1 MDIKEPWLDIYKEQ
15 YIQDANFGNQMWVKC
30 WLTLADWAN
39 QLGDFFFLGGGGG
52 WGLWALSPFP
62 QVAFAIWVLVLYW
75 KIYNE
80 KGKQLRGK
88 KVAT

>member
-1 MDIKEPWLDIYKEQ
+1 MLTHLSWLGQ
-15 YIQDANFGNQMWVKC
+15 SAGG
-30 WLTLADWAN
+30 L
-39 QLGDFFFLGGGGG
+39 FFLGGGGG
-52 WGLWALSPFP
+52 GLWALSPFP